1 MTSRPPASVARV
13 SSTAA
18 ALLLT
23 TVQAS
28 APVSSQTRDS
38 IRSSRSP
45 RPPSSRSY
53 SRLAGAVMAATTAST
68 ASCGSRA
75 RPRLVCSTVPVRLKT
90 VRSRGAK
97 RRARRRPAAWTT
109 SVMPGAPAS
118 GSPDRS
124 RSCAS
129 ARICARD
136 SRTAWVQASRPWRSR
151 SASMSALNSTLS
163 TAGRRSAD
171 GEAAEVAA
179 EVAAVSVMACEGVRQ
194 QAWRGRSARRRPRP
208 APRQRPRRAGDWRWR
223 AESASPRPSAG
234 PASARPGRRPGAR
247 PSGPFPG

>member
-1 MTSRPPASVARV
+1 MTSRPAASVARV

-97 RRARRRPAAWTT
+97 RCAKRRPAAWTT

-171 GEAAEVAA
+171 GAGDAAEG
-179 EVAAVSVMACEGVRQ
+179 AAVSVMACERVRQ
-194 QAWRGRSARRRPRP
+194 QAWRGRSARRRPHP